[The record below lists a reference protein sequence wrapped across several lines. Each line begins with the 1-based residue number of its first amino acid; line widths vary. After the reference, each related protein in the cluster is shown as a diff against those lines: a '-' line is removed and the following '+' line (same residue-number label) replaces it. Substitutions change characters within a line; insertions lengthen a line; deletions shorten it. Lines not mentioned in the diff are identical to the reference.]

1 MISDATT
8 KSNSMQYLWNQPS
21 PSPSQSASSE
31 TNHHCRDDPDEK
43 SEKCAVCLE
52 VTKKINVSITA
63 CGHTFC
69 TSCLLKSL
77 KTRNTCPCCRQEI
90 EPARESIDPIT
101 VSVASDL
108 IREEERILDLTRRI
122 NVIQSFGGTNGRFS
136 MMFSLCREIAFS
148 TAHAIARWQK
158 KTDET
163 YDNSWMNFDY
173 DESDDGSDSD

>member
-1 MISDATT
+1 
-8 KSNSMQYLWNQPS
+8 MQYLWNQPS
-21 PSPSQSASSE
+21 PSSPSPSPPLQP
-31 TNHHCRDDPDEK
+31 NDDHDATC
-43 SEKCAVCLE
+43 EKCAVCLE
-52 VTKKINVSITA
+52 ILGTVNVSITA
-63 CGHTFC
+63 CGHKFC

-77 KTRNTCPCCRQEI
+77 EKKNTCPCCRQEI
-90 EPARESIDPIT
+90 EPARETIDRIT

-108 IREEERILDLTRRI
+108 IREEERIMDLSRRI

-136 MMFSLCREIAFS
+136 MIFSLCREIAFS

-158 KTDET
+158 TTDET